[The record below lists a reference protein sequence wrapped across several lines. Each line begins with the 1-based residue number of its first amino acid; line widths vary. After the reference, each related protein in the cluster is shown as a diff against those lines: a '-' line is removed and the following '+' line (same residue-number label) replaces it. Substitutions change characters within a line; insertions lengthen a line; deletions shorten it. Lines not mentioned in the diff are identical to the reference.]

1 VNFSPESGTEFV
13 INYLS
18 VQLQSNLSYVTFQ
31 GYSAIWLHKTGA
43 VKPVLRGQ
51 FWKKKQ
57 WLYKTG
63 DLLKEVPFEI
73 VYDRTS
79 QK

>member
-1 VNFSPESGTEFV
+1 MFV
-13 INYLS
+13 LLN
-18 VQLQSNLSYVTFQ
+18 T
-31 GYSAIWLHKTGA
+31 

-57 WLYKTG
+57 WLYMTG
-63 DLLKEVPFEI
+63 DLLKEVPFGI

>member
-1 VNFSPESGTEFV
+1 MFV
-13 INYLS
+13 LLN
-18 VQLQSNLSYVTFQ
+18 T
-31 GYSAIWLHKTGA
+31 

-79 QK
+79 QKWPFDRGDCLIEVTAWAGLTVVAEYSHICFCDHLY

>member
-1 VNFSPESGTEFV
+1 MFV
-13 INYLS
+13 LLN
-18 VQLQSNLSYVTFQ
+18 T
-31 GYSAIWLHKTGA
+31 

-73 VYDRTS
+73 VLDRTS